1 MLIYICDDSKADQL
15 RLIRNINNYAKE
27 LQASVTIQIF
37 DSADAMLDN
46 YRKRPDKPAIIF
58 LDIYMDGTN
67 GMDAANKLIELGMEN
82 GLVFTT
88 SSEVHALQA
97 FSIGADGYLH
107 KPFTHEEFNRAM
119 KRFRQ
124 LFTESRRYITAQFN
138 REETRVYLNSIYYA
152 ESAGHSTEFNTSG
165 GLIRASAPLSS
176 YLPELEGEPGFLV
189 CGRSYIVNITAVEN
203 YDPDSGIMTFPDGSS
218 ICVPVRLRRE
228 VRQQMKSMN
237 TEG

>member
-1 MLIYICDDSKADQL
+1 MLIFICDDSKADQL
-15 RLIRNINNYAKE
+15 RLVRNINNYAKE

-46 YRKRPDKPAIIF
+46 YRKRQDKPAIIF

-67 GMDAANKLIELGMEN
+67 GMDAANELVGLGMEN

-124 LFTESRRYITAQFN
+124 LFTDSRRFVTAQFN
-138 REETRVYLNSIYYA
+138 REETRVYLNSIYFA
-152 ESAGHSTEFNTSG
+152 ESAGHSTEFNTSA
-165 GLIRASAPLSS
+165 GLIRSSAPISS
-176 YLPELEGEPGFLV
+176 YLPELEGEEGFLV
-189 CGRSYIVNITAVEN
+189 CGRSYIVNINAVRD
-203 YDPDSGIMTFPDGSS
+203 Y
-218 ICVPVRLRRE
+218 RLH
-228 VRQQMKSMN
+228 MLSDLAA
-237 TEG
+237 

>member
-1 MLIYICDDSKADQL
+1 MLIFICDDSKADQL
-15 RLIRNINNYAKE
+15 RLVRNINNYAKE

-46 YRKRPDKPAIIF
+46 YRKRQDKPAIIF

-67 GMDAANKLIELGMEN
+67 GMDAANELVGLGMEN

-124 LFTESRRYITAQFN
+124 LFTDSRRFVTAQFN
-138 REETRVYLNSIYYA
+138 REETHVYLNSIYFA
-152 ESAGHSTEFNTSG
+152 ESAGHSTEFNTSA
-165 GLIRASAPLSS
+165 GLIRSSAPLSS
-176 YLPELEGEPGFLV
+176 YLPELEGEEGFLV
-189 CGRSYIVNITAVEN
+189 CGRSYIVNINAVRD
-203 YDPDSGIMTFPDGSS
+203 YDAESGIMKFPDNST

-228 VRQQMKSMN
+228 VRQHMKSVV